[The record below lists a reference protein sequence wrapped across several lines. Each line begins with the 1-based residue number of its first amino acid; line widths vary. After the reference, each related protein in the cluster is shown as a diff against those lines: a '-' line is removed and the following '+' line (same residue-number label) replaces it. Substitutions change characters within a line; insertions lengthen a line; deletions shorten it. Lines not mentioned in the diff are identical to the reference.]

1 MKNIKVE
8 LESIIF
14 NEMLPESQVFLDEL
28 NEEIENGN
36 EEKEIIE
43 AKKDVVSFIE
53 ELNQILKLI
62 EEKKL
67 SNKDAKIMYEKISK
81 ASAGKNDCPCCHAAA
96 FGSPSGTGS
105 HQR

>member
-14 NEMLPESQVFLDEL
+14 NVMLPESQAFLDEL

-67 SNKDAKIMYEKISK
+67 SNKDAKDMYKKIRNMIDEHK
-81 ASAGKNDCPCCHAAA
+81 H
-96 FGSPSGTGS
+96 
-105 HQR
+105 

>member
-1 MKNIKVE
+1 MSNCPYYKKKIPRKYVKNIKVE

-14 NEMLPESQVFLDEL
+14 NVMLPESQAFLDEL

-43 AKKDVVSFIE
+43 AKKDVISFIE

-67 SNKDAKIMYEKISK
+67 SNKDAKIMYKKIR
-81 ASAGKNDCPCCHAAA
+81 NMIDEHE
-96 FGSPSGTGS
+96 
-105 HQR
+105 H

>member
-14 NEMLPESQVFLDEL
+14 NVMLPELQAFLNEL
-28 NEEIENGN
+28 NEEIEKGN
-36 EEKEIIE
+36 EEEEIIE
-43 AKKDVVSFIE
+43 AKKDILSFIE

-67 SNKDAKIMYEKISK
+67 SNKDAQDMYKRIS
-81 ASAGKNDCPCCHAAA
+81 NILDEHNEEED
-96 FGSPSGTGS
+96 
-105 HQR
+105 

>member
-14 NEMLPESQVFLDEL
+14 NVMLPESQAFLDEL
-28 NEEIENGN
+28 NEEIKNGN

-53 ELNQILKLI
+53 ELSQILKLI

-67 SNKDAKIMYEKISK
+67 SNKDAKDIYKKIRNMLDEHEGEHK
-81 ASAGKNDCPCCHAAA
+81 H
-96 FGSPSGTGS
+96 
-105 HQR
+105 

>member
-14 NEMLPESQVFLDEL
+14 NVMLPESQAFFFVL
-28 NEEIENGN
+28 NEEIKNGN

-53 ELNQILKLI
+53 ELSQILKLI

-67 SNKDAKIMYEKISK
+67 SNKDAKIMYKKIR
-81 ASAGKNDCPCCHAAA
+81 NMIDEHE
-96 FGSPSGTGS
+96 
-105 HQR
+105 H

>member
-14 NEMLPESQVFLDEL
+14 NVMLPESQAFLDEL

-43 AKKDVVSFIE
+43 AKKDVISFIE
-53 ELNQILKLI
+53 ELSHVLKLI

-67 SNKDAKIMYEKISK
+67 SNNDAKIMYKKIR
-81 ASAGKNDCPCCHAAA
+81 NMIDEHE
-96 FGSPSGTGS
+96 
-105 HQR
+105 H

>member
-1 MKNIKVE
+1 MEEIKKE

-14 NEMLPESQVFLDEL
+14 NVMLPESQAFLNEL
-28 NEEIENGN
+28 NEEINKGN

-43 AKKDVVSFIE
+43 AKKDVESFLE

-67 SNKDAKIMYEKISK
+67 SNNDARDMYKK
-81 ASAGKNDCPCCHAAA
+81 
-96 FGSPSGTGS
+96 
-105 HQR
+105 

>member
-14 NEMLPESQVFLDEL
+14 NVMLPESQAFLDEL

-67 SNKDAKIMYEKISK
+67 SNKDAKIMYEKIR
-81 ASAGKNDCPCCHAAA
+81 NMLDEHE
-96 FGSPSGTGS
+96 
-105 HQR
+105 HEHEH

>member
-14 NEMLPESQVFLDEL
+14 NVMLPESQAFLDEL
-28 NEEIENGN
+28 NEEIEKGN
-36 EEKEIIE
+36 EKEEIIE

-53 ELNQILKLI
+53 ELSQILKLI

-67 SNKDAKIMYEKISK
+67 SNKDAKDIYIKIR
-81 ASAGKNDCPCCHAAA
+81 NMLDEHEDE
-96 FGSPSGTGS
+96 
-105 HQR
+105 HEH